1 MITVATEYHH
11 TSSDL
16 DIKPTL
22 KCRGT
27 CKKVYW
33 SEDVEML
40 PFGVQLRCE
49 KCGGVLS
56 SAKEDLDYRV
66 LEFKPGIKL
75 WAGSSIGV
83 NHRSQLLDEFIPL
96 AKQFGWR

>member
-1 MITVATEYHH
+1 MIKVATEYHH
-11 TSSDL
+11 ASSDL

-33 SEDVEML
+33 STDVEMP
-40 PFGVQLRCE
+40 PFGVQLHCE

-56 SAKEDLDYRV
+56 SAQEGRDYQV

-75 WAGSSIGV
+75 WAGSSIGI
-83 NHRSQLLDEFIPL
+83 NHSSQLLDEFIPL
-96 AKQFGWR
+96 AKQYCWR